1 MNKILAIILTVSFL
15 FSHNYHHESVGDFD
29 KHQIYKEIKIENIN
43 PLLVN
48 RLKFL
53 NLDLDHVH
61 MENDNS
67 VKFVVSEYDLEKL
80 DLNNLDYVIIHDDLE
95 SFYRSRLTNDME
107 SRDFE
112 YGSMGGYYT
121 FNEIVENLDE
131 LYEDY
136 PNLVAQKISIGE
148 TLEGRQIWAIKM
160 SDNPNIDEDEPEVLY
175 TGLHHSREPM
185 SYMNLFYY
193 MNWLVENYE
202 TDPMAKNILDQRE
215 LWFVPALNP
224 DGLIYNQQVSPN
236 GGALQRKNR
245 KETCNGGVDGVDLNR
260 NYGYAWNCQ
269 GNFLGGQCET
279 SGSSGDGCDE
289 TYRGTFA
296 FSEPETQAMKNFV
309 EEHNFP
315 VAFNYHSYSNL
326 LLYPFGYTYNNP
338 MNQDDLNTFD
348 QIGQELVSENGYYL
362 GTGVDILYP
371 VNGEACDWMYGT
383 HGIFAYTP
391 EVGSSSDGFWPATSR
406 IIPLCEEN
414 LYANQY
420 LALVAGP
427 SYSSSAYVLEENF
440 LQGNSYSMYLAVN
453 NFGLSDSA
461 GDVYIDIV
469 SSDNIIFDETQIIL
483 NGFESGQSIDFGE
496 INFDI
501 SNSALE
507 GSIEEIIINVYD
519 ENNES
524 TSNSISLLIGDP
536 DIFVFQDFENIDNWI
551 VGDTND
557 TATAGIWERAVP
569 NPTYDDNGVIIQP
582 DFDHTPTGQFCYVTG
597 NNVSNNSSEFG
608 FGDVDGG
615 KTTLITPNYNLSDYS
630 TAVISYWRWFVNNAA
645 GGANPGNDV
654 WRVDMSN
661 DGGLSWTSLEL
672 TDQNSN
678 QWTRHQFILN
688 NDDVELTNLMRFRF
702 IAEDI
707 SYPGDNGSGGSII
720 EAALDDFKIL
730 VFDDALIGDAN
741 YDGNLNVL
749 DVVIVVS
756 MILGNQESDLI
767 VDINGD
773 GGLNIQDI
781 ILLMNIILSGE

>member
-1 MNKILAIILTVSFL
+1 MNKILLFFLMVSSIFT
-15 FSHNYHHESVGDFD
+15 YET
-29 KHQIYKEIKIENIN
+29 YKEIKINDVN

-53 NLDLDHVH
+53 NLDMDHVH
-61 MENDNS
+61 MESDKS
-67 VKFVVSEYDLEKL
+67 IKFVVDMHDLNKL
-80 DLNNLDYVIIHDDLE
+80 DLNNVEYEILHDDLE
-95 SFYRSRLTNDME
+95 EFYRSRLTNDIE

-131 LYEDY
+131 LSQDY

-160 SDNPNIDEDEPEVLY
+160 SDNPNVDEDEPEVLY

-193 MNWLVENYE
+193 MNWLVENYDS
-202 TDPMAKNILDQRE
+202 DPIAKNILDQRE

-224 DGLIYNQQVSPN
+224 DGLVYNQQISPN

-269 GNFLGGQCET
+269 GNFLGNQCES

-296 FSEPETQAMKNFV
+296 FSEPETQAMRDFV
-309 EEHNFP
+309 EEHDFP

-371 VNGEACDWMYGT
+371 VNGEACDWMYGS

-391 EVGSSSDGFWPATSR
+391 EVGSSQDGFWPATSR

-427 SYSSSAYVLEENF
+427 SYASNAFVEEENF
-440 LQGNSYSMYLAVN
+440 VQGSNYSMYLSVN
-453 NFGLSDSA
+453 NFGLSDAS
-461 GDVYIDIV
+461 GNVFIQINSSENIV
-469 SSDNIIFDETQIIL
+469 FNENEIIL
-483 NGFESGQSIDFGE
+483 SDFESGESIDFGAL
-496 INFDI
+496 NFSI
-501 SNSALE
+501 SNSAISGTVE
-507 GSIEEIIINVYD
+507 QISINIYD
-519 ENNES
+519 ENGAS
-524 TSNSISLLIGDP
+524 TTNSINLLIGDP
-536 DIFVFQDFENIDNWI
+536 EVFVEQDFESNDDWI
-551 VGDTND
+551 VGSTSDN
-557 TATAGIWERAVP
+557 ATAGIWERAVP

-582 DFDHTPTGQFCYVTG
+582 DFDHTPTGQYCYVTG
-597 NNVSNNSSEFG
+597 NNVSNNNSEFG

-615 KTTLITPNYNLSDYS
+615 STTLSTQIYDLSDYS
-630 TAVISYWRWFVNNAA
+630 TAVVSYWRWFANNAA

-654 WRVDMSN
+654 WRVDISN
-661 DGGLSWTSLEL
+661 DGGINWIELEL

-678 QWTRHQFILN
+678 QWTRKVHILDENFI
-688 NDDVELTNLMRFRF
+688 ELSSQMQIRF

-707 SYPGDNGSGGSII
+707 SYPGDAGSGGSII
-720 EAALDDFKIL
+720 EAAVDDFKIL
-730 VFDDALIGDAN
+730 VFNDALSGDVN
-741 YDGNLNVL
+741 YDGELNVL
-749 DVVIVVS
+749 DVVVIIG

-767 VDINGD
+767 ADINQD

-781 ILLMNIILSGE
+781 ILLMNIILSTE